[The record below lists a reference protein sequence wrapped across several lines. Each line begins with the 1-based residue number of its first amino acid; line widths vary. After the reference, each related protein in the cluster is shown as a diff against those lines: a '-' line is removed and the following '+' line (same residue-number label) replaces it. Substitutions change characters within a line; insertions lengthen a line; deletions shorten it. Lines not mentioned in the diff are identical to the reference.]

1 LTEAVTET
9 PTEAVTRLSGEI
21 SALDRQIESC
31 EQQISDKP
39 PVEKP
44 GLFDVGS
51 DAKLTEDLS
60 KIYDRVEAREERTPE
75 FPSREGERLE
85 DRIERAHEWGEMS
98 KAKREQE
105 AGAAAGAQE
114 IKDLAA
120 KYGLTPEQSLA
131 IQNNEILRQG
141 AQFAPGAEHMRAVFK
156 DTDPVESAAFFRKST
171 EAFRQDPIGTLVHFG
186 GQAGMHPLQLA
197 AAIQQRFQ
205 SQPQATQRD
214 AYMQALGAEI
224 NRVSDTLP
232 DLDNHGD
239 EIVSIIEGMN
249 RSGKRSNDPIKD
261 LRAAYKE
268 AVRRDAKLTPD
279 QRTHK
284 SMSRTYD
291 RLNPK

>member
-1 LTEAVTET
+1 MTEAVTET

-105 AGAAAGAQE
+105 AGAAAGAYRITKFCGRAHNLPPARNTCGPCSKTQ
-114 IKDLAA
+114 IPSRALLFSA
-120 KYGLTPEQSLA
+120 
-131 IQNNEILRQG
+131 R
-141 AQFAPGAEHMRAVFK
+141 AQR
-156 DTDPVESAAFFRKST
+156 
-171 EAFRQDPIGTLVHFG
+171 
-186 GQAGMHPLQLA
+186 
-197 AAIQQRFQ
+197 
-205 SQPQATQRD
+205 
-214 AYMQALGAEI
+214 
-224 NRVSDTLP
+224 
-232 DLDNHGD
+232 
-239 EIVSIIEGMN
+239 
-249 RSGKRSNDPIKD
+249 RSG
-261 LRAAYKE
+261 
-268 AVRRDAKLTPD
+268 
-279 QRTHK
+279 RTQ
-284 SMSRTYD
+284 
-291 RLNPK
+291 